1 VRQPSLKELAAKVCE
16 RQPATLAGDRRRAII
31 AAREAAFLP
40 DFRHALQAGR
50 LVVCCN
56 CAHFTFNEYLGAIG
70 HCEKFNDKCAPFA
83 PFWCAGYSRAAEPV
97 ALQYLPETP

>member
-1 VRQPSLKELAAKVCE
+1 MGPHATTHAKTVRQPSLKELAAKVCE
-16 RQPATLAGDRRRAII
+16 RQPAILAADRRRAII

-40 DFRHALQAGR
+40 DFKHALQAGK

-56 CAHFTFNEYLGAIG
+56 CAHFKFNENPAAMG

-83 PFWCAGYSRAAEPV
+83 AFWCAGFVQAA
-97 ALQYLPETP
+97 L